1 MNSINWPALS
11 VWVFVG
17 QLVEHC
23 RASAEV
29 TGSNPVEAPKKPF
42 FGLLRGCF
50 NCDSTAMVTYSFI
63 FPVKVQACLADMCGK
78 RTRTL

>member
-29 TGSNPVEAPKKPF
+29 TGSNPVEAPKNPF
-42 FGLLRGCF
+42 SGYFAVALIAQFSCDGHIFIHISCQRTSLLSGHVR
-50 NCDSTAMVTYSFI
+50 
-63 FPVKVQACLADMCGK
+63 
-78 RTRTL
+78 